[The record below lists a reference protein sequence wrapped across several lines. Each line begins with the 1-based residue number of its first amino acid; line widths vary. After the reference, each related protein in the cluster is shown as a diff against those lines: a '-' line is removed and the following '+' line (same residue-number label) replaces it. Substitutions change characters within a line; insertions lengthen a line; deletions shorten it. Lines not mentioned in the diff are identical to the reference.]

1 MLKKL
6 LIFLLAAVM
15 IVSICGCAKETTNE
29 NQAEEPFVVVDEEA
43 DPFYNF
49 ILQNKNVRPIALM
62 IDNDTNAA
70 RPQIGLESA
79 YLVYEMVVEGSA
91 TRFMALFKDHSLEKV
106 GPIRSSRH
114 YFLDYAMENDAIYAH
129 AGWSPKAMSDI
140 SSLKINNING
150 VAGDSDIYWRDNT
163 YDSTWHNLY
172 TSLAKLSERADK
184 KEYRRTTDTENLT
197 YNKLDEAP
205 NGKDVTEIYIPYA
218 GFYKVK
224 YVYDEASMRFVRY
237 VNGNP
242 HTSQTGENLS
252 TKNIIM
258 YSVKNVNLQDGD
270 NKGRQDLKN
279 IGSGTGYY
287 FSDGKVVEIN
297 WEKTAR
303 DKTTKYTL
311 KDGTPLVVNPGN
323 TYIQIVPENIETAI
337 TYKAEPAPAE

>member
-6 LIFLLAAVM
+6 LVFLLAAIM
-15 IVSICGCAKETTNE
+15 LVSLCGCAKETVSE
-29 NQAEEPFVVVDEEA
+29 NPTEEPFVVVDDEA

-49 ILQNKNVRPIALM
+49 MMQNKNVRPIALM
-62 IDNDTNAA
+62 VDNDTNAA

-106 GPIRSSRH
+106 GPVRSSRH

-140 SSLKINNING
+140 KSLGINNING

-172 TSLAKLSERADK
+172 TSLVKLSERADK
-184 KEYRRTTDTENLT
+184 KEYRRTTDTANLT
-197 YNKLDEAP
+197 YNKNDEAP
-205 NGKDVTEIYIPYA
+205 VGEDVVEIYIPYA

-237 VNGNP
+237 VNGTP

-279 IGSGTGYY
+279 IGSGSGYY

-323 TYIQIVPENIETAI
+323 TYIQIVPENIETSI

>member
-6 LIFLLAAVM
+6 LIFLLAAIM
-15 IVSICGCAKETTNE
+15 IVSICGCAKETVNE
-29 NQAEEPFVVVDEEA
+29 VEEPFVVVDEEA

-49 ILQNKNVRPIALM
+49 MMQNKNVRPIALM

-70 RPQIGLESA
+70 RPQMGLESA

-106 GPIRSSRH
+106 GPVRSSRH

-140 SSLKINNING
+140 KSLKINNING

-197 YNKLDEAP
+197 YNKNDEVP
-205 NGKDVTEIYIPYA
+205 NGEAVIEIDIPYA

-224 YVYDEASMRFVRY
+224 YVYDEATMRFVRY

-287 FSDGKVVEIN
+287 FSDGKVLEIN

-311 KDGTPLVVNPGN
+311 KDGTPLVANPGN
-323 TYIQIVPENIETAI
+323 TYIQIVPENVKTKI
-337 TYKAEPAPAE
+337 TYKAVTEPTPTE

>member
-6 LIFLLAAVM
+6 LVFLLAAIM
-15 IVSICGCAKETTNE
+15 LISLCGCAKETTNDTI
-29 NQAEEPFVVVDEEA
+29 EEPYVVEEEEA

-49 ILQNKNVRPIALM
+49 MMQNKNVRPIALM
-62 IDNDTNAA
+62 VDNDTNAA

-91 TRFMALFKDHSLEKV
+91 TRFMALFKNHSLEKV
-106 GPIRSSRH
+106 GPVRSSRH

-129 AGWSPKAMSDI
+129 AGWSPKAMADI
-140 SSLKINNING
+140 KSLKINNING
-150 VAGDSDIYWRDNT
+150 VSGDSDIYWRDNT
-163 YDSTWHNLY
+163 YDNTWHNLY
-172 TSLAKLSERADK
+172 TSLVKLSERADK
-184 KEYRRTTDTENLT
+184 KEYRRTTDVENLT

-205 NGKDVTEIYIPYA
+205 NGQDVTEIYIPYA

-224 YVYDEASMRFVRY
+224 YVYDEAQMRFVRY

-279 IGSGTGYY
+279 IGSGSGYY

-323 TYIQIVPENIETAI
+323 TYIQIVPENIETSI

>member
-6 LIFLLAAVM
+6 LIFLLAAIM
-15 IVSICGCAKETTNE
+15 LMSLCGCAKETTND
-29 NQAEEPFVVVDEEA
+29 NPEEPFVVVDEET
-43 DPFYNF
+43 DPFYDF
-49 ILQNKNVRPIALM
+49 MIQNKNVRPIALM

-91 TRFMALFKDHSLEKV
+91 TRFMALFKDHGLEKV
-106 GPIRSSRH
+106 GPVRSSRH

-140 SSLKINNING
+140 KSLKINNING
-150 VAGDSDIYWRDNT
+150 VTGDSDIYWRDNT

-172 TSLAKLSERADK
+172 TSLVKLSGRADK
-184 KEYRRTTDTENLT
+184 KEYRRTTDVENLT

-205 NGKDVTEIYIPYA
+205 NGKDVIEIYIPYA

-224 YVYDEASMRFVRY
+224 YVYDESTMRFVRY

-279 IGSGTGYY
+279 IGSGSGYY
-287 FSDGKVVEIN
+287 FSDGKVIEIN

-323 TYIQIVPENIETAI
+323 TYIQIVPESIETSI